1 MTRTFTTPLTPSDY
15 ASLFDPLRGREIRGR
30 IESITHHGDL
40 INLTLTPGPGLPT
53 TFRSGQFI
61 GLGVLI
67 DGRWQWRCFSITDA
81 PRPHLTSLSLGIKPV
96 PDGAVST
103 HVATNAK
110 PGDIIRLTSPGG
122 DFYLPQ
128 PVPDKLLFVTAGS
141 GITPVMSMLRWLRQE
156 YGAALSQPHSDN
168 VSSANAFNSDANAPS
183 SPTTSHANNPA
194 NNPATRPAV
203 SPAKSPVPRPVTF
216 PDVIHI
222 HSQRSTEVPSPY
234 GAELRQLS
242 TQNPSYRLIHWNSEV
257 RGRLNPH
264 SIAGLVPDLDERE
277 RFACGP
283 TQLLDAMTD
292 AFPGTHVEHFH
303 VATEGA
309 ATGGRIRFLASA
321 GNTSRGSADSGR
333 GFPASTNHATPTHP
347 AAESCSNPDRG
358 FPATTTCGA
367 HTETDCDGSTTILEA
382 AEACGVQLTH
392 GCRMGICHTCTS
404 TIKEGQAVDIRTGTT
419 HREGERVRTCSA
431 IPDGDIAIEQT

>member
-53 TFRSGQFI
+53 TFRPGQFI

-141 GITPVMSMLRWLRQE
+141 GITPVMSMVRWLRQE
-156 YGAALSQPHSDN
+156 YGTRSSNTLTSDKASTNSTGTDIRPSN
-168 VSSANAFNSDANAPS
+168 VPTASSNNCPGVLATTPS
-183 SPTTSHANNPA
+183 A
-194 NNPATRPAV
+194 
-203 SPAKSPVPRPVTF
+203 F

-222 HSQRSTEVPSPY
+222 HSQRSTEVPASDNAERHHMPGPY
-234 GAELRQLS
+234 GIELRELADETPNYQIIS
-242 TQNPSYRLIHWNSEV
+242 WNSAD
-257 RGRLNPH
+257 RGRLTPQT
-264 SIAGLVPDLDERE
+264 IAELVPDINERE

-283 TQLLDAMTD
+283 APLLESLTKK
-292 AFPGTHVEHFH
+292 FPGTHVEHFH
-303 VATEGA
+303 AAKATSDSTT
-309 ATGGRIRFLASA
+309 TGGTIH
-321 GNTSRGSADSGR
+321 
-333 GFPASTNHATPTHP
+333 FPAEHK
-347 AAESCSNPDRG
+347 
-358 FPATTTCGA
+358 
-367 HTETDCDGSTTILEA
+367 ETACDGATTILEA

-392 GCRMGICHTCTS
+392 GCRMGICHTCTA